1 MRPLDMR
8 ARFERSGKSLARGD
22 KGRTHRPDRLVFRWG
37 AGGRRRGAWRS
48 VRGRRCIGNG
58 GRSPLLGRGR
68 SRLGRDPRHLLRALF
83 GDDNVALLFGGGFI
97 VDALQRI
104 GPCLAGSLAR
114 TGWIELLTV
123 AERIRGRRVRLTVDR
138 YRLIDV
144 FAGIAIGEE
153 GGLRR
158 RTERL
163 AGPFVVGEAGGHGGE
178 RDRKISA
185 VAGADADGAEGTGLR
200 TEIGTGRHRIV
211 VVAEQIVEKIA
222 GTSHGVGILRPAVAL
237 GQREQ
242 DRAPLIF
249 AVGAKAAAQPLE
261 AGRDLLQIGPHLLEL
276 VVDRT
281 ALRRLAREQ
290 REKSRAIAAH
300 SPGLERDPIDVAALL
315 GGGFLVAT
323 DLLVPGR
330 VPGAAAAVE
339 GGQLRFQPR
348 THRIDRRALRG
359 RRSRAHLRPGVNAK
373 HEDAEQRSAGQDRG
387 EASNQR
393 FRHIRPLE
401 RFSRRLPKAERR
413 SQRGIPY
420 PLLGAASR
428 RFRGAGMA
436 GRPRNLAAAD
446 RQRWQVMATYSLQRA
461 WLQLSAA
468 LGTEPVISSGSTRR

>member
-123 AERIRGRRVRLTVDR
+123 TERIRGRRVRLTVDR

-163 AGPFVVGEAGGHGGE
+163 ASPFVVGEAGGHGGE

-185 VAGADADGAEGTGLR
+185 VAGADADGAEGAGLR
-200 TEIGTGRHRIV
+200 TEIGTRRHRI

-222 GTSHGVGILRPAVAL
+222 GAAHGVGILRPAVAL

-242 DRAPLIF
+242 DRAALIVP
-249 AVGAKAAAQPLE
+249 VGAAEATAQPLE
-261 AGRDLLQIGPHLLEL
+261 AGRDLLQIGPHLLDL
-276 VVDRT
+276 IVDRT
-281 ALRRLAREQ
+281 ALRRLAGEQ
-290 REKSRAIAAH
+290 REKSRAVAAH
-300 SPGLERDPIDVAALL
+300 PLGLERDPIEFALLL
-315 GGGFLVAT
+315 GGGFLVAA

-330 VPGAAAAVE
+330 IPGAAAAVE

-348 THRIDRRALRG
+348 AHRIDRRALWG

-373 HEDAEQRSAGQDRG
+373 HEDAEQRSAGQDPG

-401 RFSRRLPKAERR
+401 RFSRRLPKAERAT
-413 SQRGIPY
+413 QRGLPY

-468 LGTEPVISSGSTRR
+468 LGAEPVISSGSTRR